1 MHGRHASPSEPVHEV
16 RRADTMLL
24 DGGVAN
30 EVDVGHD
37 DHVGAGEAA
46 GKALQQEARPAVLV
60 WLKDADQTRGSLQ
73 SPQGAEGRVD
83 LGGMMPVV
91 VVDRDMATGNC
102 ASAEPLHSALQPPE
116 GAEGRPDPRPR
127 GAEVAGENG
136 GGGGV
141 ERVVGPGHRVRPA
154 GQHRARPPQGHGS
167 AGRVEENFVVGGGTE
182 AEGLDRAGQ
191 GAGDLVTMSTL
202 VGDEQAA
209 ALGRRRQSAG
219 EGRERL
225 HDRRQRIVDVKV
237 VLLDVVDES
246 EHRPVVVERAVELT
260 SLGDEDPGPARP
272 WARAGDRG
280 GADSTAAS
288 DLRAGGPDDDAR
300 VEAALNEDVAEHR
313 RGGALA
319 VCPGDGDP
327 GSPRLHQP
335 QGLGIAQDPDPS
347 PVGLEKLGMIGLDRG
362 RSDDQVAVFGNGVGG
377 LPVADRKAVVLEGL
391 RHWAADAVRAA
402 ADRPAPGQ
410 QPGKPAETASTD
422 PDTVDPATVTER
434 VELRRIQGCHRRRRT
449 RHRSCIDASGPHP
462 SIFATAAGGASP
474 AVEYERP
481 TE

>member
-1 MHGRHASPSEPVHEV
+1 M
-16 RRADTMLL
+16 
-24 DGGVAN
+24 
-30 EVDVGHD
+30 
-37 DHVGAGEAA
+37 
-46 GKALQQEARPAVLV
+46 LV
-60 WLKDADQTRGSLQ
+60 WLKDADQTRGLLE

-102 ASAEPLHSALQPPE
+102 ASAKPLHSAIQPPE

-127 GAEVAGENG
+127 GAEVAGKNG
-136 GGGGV
+136 GSGGV

-154 GQHRARPPQGHGS
+154 GQHPARPPQGHGS
-167 AGRVEENFVVGGGTE
+167 SGRVEENFVVGGGTE
-182 AEGLDRAGQ
+182 AERLDGTGQ
-191 GAGDLVTMSTL
+191 GACDLVTMSTL

-209 ALGRRRQSAG
+209 AFRRRRQSAG
-219 EGRERL
+219 ERRKRL
-225 HDRRQRIVDVKV
+225 HDRRQRVVDVKV

-246 EHRPVVVERAVELT
+246 EHGPVVVERAVELT

-280 GADSTAAS
+280 GANSAAAS

-327 GSPRLHQP
+327 GSPRLYEP
-335 QGLGIAQDPDPS
+335 QSLGIAQDGDPS
-347 PVGLEKLGMIGLDRG
+347 PVGLEKLRMIGLDRG
-362 RSDDQVAVFGNGVGG
+362 RCDDQVAVIGNGVGG
-377 LPVADRKAVVLEGL
+377 LPVADRKAVILEGL
-391 RHWAADAVRAA
+391 RHRAADVVRAA
-402 ADRPAPGQ
+402 AHRPAAGQ
-410 QPGKPAETASTD
+410 QPGKSAEAASAD
-422 PDTVDPATVTER
+422 PDTVDLATVAEP
-434 VELRRIQGCHRRRRT
+434 VDLPRIQGCHRCRRT

-462 SIFATAAGGASP
+462 SIFATAASGASP
-474 AVEYERP
+474 AVDIEC
-481 TE
+481 